1 MDSFVQYEELSKA
14 NCNEIFYNVFIAKT
28 YISQD
33 LDNQK
38 ADKHSPSLYFFYPTW
53 ASNNN
58 SDIQLNWIVELFT
71 TVNITIFDICC
82 IFNHMTAISLKIGL
96 HMFIIILV

>member
-14 NCNEIFYNVFIAKT
+14 NWNEIFYNEFIEKA

-38 ADKHSPSLYFFYPTW
+38 ADKHSPSLYFFFYLGFQQQFGHPIEL
-53 ASNNN
+53 N
-58 SDIQLNWIVELFT
+58 SRVFT